1 MRTIII
7 DYNVIMTDLFARV
20 LVLEV
25 ILALVAAAEPE
36 AVAAA
41 VLRVVEPL
49 DAVVGARPG
58 LGRKVAEP
66 AWATRGASC

>member
-1 MRTIII
+1 
-7 DYNVIMTDLFARV
+7 MTDLFARV

-49 DAVVGARPG
+49 HAVVVARTR

>member
-1 MRTIII
+1 
-7 DYNVIMTDLFARV
+7 MTDLFARV

-49 DAVVGARPG
+49 DAVVGARAR

-66 AWATRGASC
+66 AWTTRGASC